1 VLFHTWLTLSAA
13 ARQKPRRISPDA
25 ATHAISQ
32 IGFGN
37 RQYESGAAGVILP
50 SEVFLAWH
58 SAFLFRREKFR
69 ERHSE
74 THGNSGRRPDRV
86 RFELAGIQIT
96 FAGPLGYHLYGVL
109 RVRHELKQTLR
120 F

>member
-1 VLFHTWLTLSAA
+1 MLFHTWLTLSAA

-37 RQYESGAAGVILP
+37 RQYESGAAGASLP

-58 SAFLFRREKFR
+58 SAFLSAAK
-69 ERHSE
+69 
-74 THGNSGRRPDRV
+74 NSGSV
-86 RFELAGIQIT
+86 ILKLTATQVAGRFASGSSSQ
-96 FAGPLGYHLYGVL
+96 VS
-109 RVRHELKQTLR
+109 R
-120 F
+120 